1 MSLIPNTTTQSKS
14 HYILIPPPQSLGKTG
29 VEFLKIKITNTVLSQ
44 KKYFCPLPFP
54 PPPNLHRTF
63 FSHISQKYN
72 NNQSSCGS
80 DPPLAPLF

>member
-14 HYILIPPPQSLGKTG
+14 HYILIPPPQSLGK
-29 VEFLKIKITNTVLSQ
+29 VSWIFKDQDYQHSSLSEKVFLSP
-44 KKYFCPLPFP
+44 PL

-72 NNQSSCGS
+72 NNQSFCGS

>member
-14 HYILIPPPQSLGKTG
+14 HYILISPPQSLGNGSWIFKDQDYQLSSLSEK
-29 VEFLKIKITNTVLSQ
+29 VFLSP
-44 KKYFCPLPFP
+44 PLPP
-54 PPPNLHRTF
+54 HPNLHRTF